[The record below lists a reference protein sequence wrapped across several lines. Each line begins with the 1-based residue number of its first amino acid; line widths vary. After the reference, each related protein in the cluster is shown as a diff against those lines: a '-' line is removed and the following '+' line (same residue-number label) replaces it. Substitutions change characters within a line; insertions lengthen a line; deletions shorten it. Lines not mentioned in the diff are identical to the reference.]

1 MPKDNKIKSTHYIII
16 KISKKKVLQQI
27 EINNSSDIDF
37 KDFIK
42 IYRKCT
48 SEPLFFIIDTTFIC
62 EQFKN

>member
-27 EINNSSDIDF
+27 GINNSSDIDF

-48 SEPLFFIIDTTFIC
+48 AKPYSF
-62 EQFKN
+62 